1 VKLLLL
7 VPAIALLTLGVE
19 GFYHASR
26 GRERVAVDCGEL
38 ARARPRS
45 HRLLLTGCEIDY
57 AGAGYRASRGRI
69 EEVFIPARP
78 QGHTAAAPIVLA
90 TRDASAISAAQPLL
104 GHGQPATPE
113 QSLAI
118 MRKVVG
124 MLGVESV
131 IDGLARAG
139 SIERL
144 RSRRILSGLSAPVS
158 PDAIIVDVRG
168 APDFTRPLLA
178 LGASVVLGLL
188 SLGFFWRPRSRTP
201 SEQARDTRDR
211 DADATRG
218 PLGPAGPSIS
228 LPRLLLLNL
237 DGLAGPEAIETAPPL
252 GTREKVAGILRGAVP
267 DLNTDHTGAVLA
279 RPGDSLRFDLGTHD
293 PVSTV
298 VVDAHGEAG
307 VALVKEVLL
316 MTGWRAFAPKT
327 GLFISVDE
335 LTAIEALASERLD
348 GLQPES

>member
-1 VKLLLL
+1 MKLLLL

-19 GFYHASR
+19 GLYHATR
-26 GRERVAVDCGEL
+26 GREKVAVDCAEL

-45 HRLLLTGCEIDY
+45 HRLLVTGCQIDY
-57 AGAGYRASRGRI
+57 AGAGYRASGGRI
-69 EEVFIPARP
+69 EEVFVPASA
-78 QGHTAAAPIVLA
+78 QGHTAAPIVLA
-90 TRDASAISAAQPLL
+90 SRDASAVSVAQALL
-104 GHGQPATPE
+104 GYGQAATPE

-124 MLGVESV
+124 VLGVENV

-168 APDFTRPLLA
+168 TPEFTRPLLA
-178 LGASVVLGLL
+178 LGAGAVLGLL
-188 SLGFFWRPRSRTP
+188 PFGFLWRPRSRP
-201 SEQARDTRDR
+201 LSEQTRDTRDK
-211 DADATRG
+211 DAHATRDR
-218 PLGPAGPSIS
+218 LGPAGTSIS
-228 LPRLLLLNL
+228 LPRLLLLKL
-237 DGLAGPEAIETAPPL
+237 DGLAGPEAIESAPPL
-252 GTREKVAGILRGAVP
+252 GTREKVAGLLRGAVP
-267 DLNTDHTGAVLA
+267 DLDTDHSGAILA

-293 PVSTV
+293 PVPTV

-335 LTAIEALASERLD
+335 LTAIEALASERSDL
-348 GLQPES
+348 LQPET